1 LEIIPIIFLNKE
13 WILFNMKQNMRYIK
27 WGLTAFL
34 VVLGGI
40 ISYYVIFHLN
50 NLKSA
55 VSGVVVILMPIIDG
69 MILGYLMTPV
79 VNGIERKLIK
89 PVFKRLNINHKKK
102 QRRTI
107 SIVVALMIIIAA
119 LYAFFSVIIPQI
131 GNSIRTIIEQLP
143 SYVDTIT
150 MWTSQLLE
158 NNPLIADSVND
169 LINTY
174 FSDIQVFINSKLMP
188 QINSIIMTISMSVFS
203 VLKEFWNLIIGFII
217 SIYILASKET
227 FAAQAKKVTYA
238 FLPTETANRFISNV
252 RFANQTFGGF
262 FVGKIADSIII
273 GLICFIGTSI
283 LGTPFGVL
291 ISVIIGVTN
300 IVPFFGPFLG
310 AVPSILL
317 ILFINPMQA
326 IYFLIFVIVLQQV
339 DGNIIGPKILG
350 NSTGLSSFWVI
361 FAITLFGGI
370 WGIFGMIVGVPIF
383 AILFAFMKS
392 LIEMKLANKNLS
404 PETSKYLRLLA
415 IETETN
421 KYVDFSE
428 DAKKP
433 FEKIDKILIKNK
445 GNNQRRNIKPK
456 RNNQSNKNRNNNN
469 QTNTNRNT
477 NRANNYKKMN
487 NNIKQK

>member
-1 LEIIPIIFLNKE
+1 
-13 WILFNMKQNMRYIK
+13 MKNNIKYVK

-50 NLKSA
+50 SLKA
-55 VSGVVVILMPIIDG
+55 AISGIVVVLMPIIDG
-69 MILGYLMTPV
+69 LVLGYLITPV
-79 VNGIERKLIK
+79 VNAIERKFVK
-89 PVFKRLNINHKKK
+89 PIFKKLHINHKKR
-102 QRRTI
+102 QRRTV
-107 SIVVALMIIIAA
+107 SIVVALLIIIAA
-119 LYAFFSVIIPQI
+119 LYAFFSIIIPQI
-131 GNSIRTIIEQLP
+131 GNSIKTIIEQLP
-143 SYVDTIT
+143 SYVDTVT
-150 MWTSQLLE
+150 LWTSQLLE
-158 NNPLIADSVND
+158 NNPVIANRVTD

-174 FSDIQVFINSKLMP
+174 FSDIEVFINSKMMP
-188 QINSIIMTISMSVFS
+188 QLNSLIMTVSMSIVS
-203 VLKEFWNLIIGFII
+203 ILKEFWNLIIGFII

-238 FLPTETANRFISNV
+238 FLPTEAANRLISNM
-252 RFANQTFGGF
+252 RFANKTFGGF

-283 LGTPFGVL
+283 LGTPFCVL

-300 IVPFFGPFLG
+300 IIPFFGPFLG
-310 AVPSILL
+310 AIPSLLL

-326 IYFLIFVIVLQQV
+326 LYFLIFVIVLQQV

-392 LIEMKLANKNLS
+392 LIEMKLVNKELS
-404 PETSKYLRLLA
+404 PETSKYLRLVA
-415 IETETN
+415 IDTDTN
-421 KYVDFSE
+421 SYVDFSE

-433 FEKIDKILIKNK
+433 FNKIDKFLIKNK
-445 GNNQRRNIKPK
+445 ETDGQNRQHLKNQNARN
-456 RNNQSNKNRNNNN
+456 Q
-469 QTNTNRNT
+469 NTDDDL
-477 NRANNYKKMN
+477 K
-487 NNIKQK
+487 